1 MSRAAFS
8 LSWSYTYRL
17 CFECC
22 ASAYEAKLVRIGVRE
37 DRKNIVQEVLTP
49 SALVA
54 ESPFRQ
60 KSKSAYL
67 KTKQRR
73 VRLMDIS

>member
-1 MSRAAFS
+1 MTRGASS

-22 ASAYEAKLVRIGVRE
+22 ASAFDAKLVRIGVRE

-49 SALVA
+49 GALVA
-54 ESPFRQ
+54 QTLFIQ
-60 KSKSAYL
+60 KSKSA
-67 KTKQRR
+67 
-73 VRLMDIS
+73 